1 MNGNGNNHVQTYA
14 IRIVAVL
21 HLIIAI
27 TVLLAL
33 THMNNTDVQAAA
45 AYMWAFLALLL
56 AVGTFTSDKEEQ

>member
-1 MNGNGNNHVQTYA
+1 MTKHNSKRAQSYA
-14 IRIVAVL
+14 IRTVAVL
-21 HLIIAI
+21 HAFIAL

-56 AVGTFTSDKEEQ
+56 AVGTFTSDKE